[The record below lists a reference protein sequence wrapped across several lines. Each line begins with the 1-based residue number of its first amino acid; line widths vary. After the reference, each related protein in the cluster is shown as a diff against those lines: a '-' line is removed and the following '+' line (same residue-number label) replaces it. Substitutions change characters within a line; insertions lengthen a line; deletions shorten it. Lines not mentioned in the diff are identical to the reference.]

1 MAFEYQGF
9 ATLGVNLNR
18 QKYGPLDISNVF
30 TSEADLNYYLSKG
43 AITEGVSTY
52 WYKDDVN
59 KVVPYP
65 YEGQV
70 LATVIDGD
78 VNVYVLRLK
87 ADGSFEAKAIEP
99 DVDGKTIKLTNGKLE
114 LVGLPTNTAGKTYVP
129 SFVNGT
135 LTWAEPDT
143 TTTDNLGALIDAL
156 DDDMTA
162 VENRATELEKTVDGY
177 GEGESHVKGLVEK
190 LADEVAARTQA
201 DSDLAGDIADALQE
215 AKGYAKEYADNIDK
229 ALKAADE
236 ALEARVDALEDT
248 ADDHEDRLVKVEAF
262 FGTNADDENKGFE
275 HLDAAL
281 DTLVEIQ
288 TFLNGEGGAVKD
300 IIDDIAA
307 NAEAI
312 DELEAE
318 FAEGGRVTAV
328 ETLAADNEA
337 RLDAVE
343 SDVDVLQSISKS
355 YLTAGEDAIKKDVDE
370 AQRTADAAV
379 AAIGA
384 ASADGKAAT
393 GAYAAIEA
401 AQKAADD
408 AQADVDALK
417 KVVVGEDEKGG
428 VKALAEDNATRLDSV
443 EADVEQAEKDIDALE
458 AIVKNGDDTNA
469 KLRESIT
476 SLQNVVEK
484 GDDANSKLRSDLTD
498 LTGRV
503 STAEGTLATTTTTAN
518 NALAKAEA
526 AQEDLDK
533 AEEAIEALQNVVEK
547 GDNTNAKL
555 REAITAIQGIVE
567 TGADNNEALG
577 KEIDAVV
584 AKVDNTT
591 TGLVATKDIAD
602 RAETKADSNA
612 AAIEAIEGD
621 YMRIG
626 ADSKLYTGKAG
637 ADVIVFN
644 CGTAKTNI

>member
-1 MAFEYQGF
+1 MAMDYQSY
-9 ATLGVNLNR
+9 ASLGLNLNR

-30 TSEADLNYYLSKG
+30 TSEADLKYYLTKG
-43 AITEGVSTY
+43 TFTEGVSEY
-52 WYKDDVN
+52 WT
-59 KVVPYP
+59 KVTPYP

-70 LATVIDGD
+70 LATVIDGE
-78 VNVYVLRLK
+78 VKVYVVRSK
-87 ADGSFEAKAIEP
+87 DGGLEAKAIEP

-114 LVGLPTNTAGKTYVP
+114 LVGLPANTAGKTYVP

-190 LADEVAARTQA
+190 LADEVAARAQA
-201 DSDLAGDIADALQE
+201 DSDLAGDIADALKE
-215 AKGYAKEYADNIDK
+215 AKDYAKEYADNVDK

-236 ALEARVDALEDT
+236 ALEVRVDALEGT
-248 ADDHEDRLVKVEAF
+248 AEDHEDRLEKVEAF
-262 FGTNADDENKGFE
+262 FNAADHDGEEGGLN
-275 HLDAAL
+275 DAL

-312 DELEAE
+312 EDLQGE
-318 FAEGGRVTAV
+318 FATGGRVTVV
-328 ETLAADNEA
+328 EALAADNET

-343 SDVDVLQSISKS
+343 ADVDVLQSISKS
-355 YLTAGEDAIKKDVDE
+355 YLTAGEDAIKNDVDE
-370 AQRTADAAV
+370 AQRTADTAV

-393 GAYAAIEA
+393 GAYVAIEA

-458 AIVKNGDDTNA
+458 AIVVNGADSNA
-469 KLRESIT
+469 TLRADVKA
-476 SLQNVVEK
+476 LQDVVVS

-503 STAEGTLATTTTTAN
+503 YTAEGTLTTTTTTAN

-555 REAITAIQGIVE
+555 REAITELQGIVK
-567 TGADNNEALG
+567 TGADNNDALG

-584 AKVDNTT
+584 AKVDDGTN
-591 TGLVATKDIAD
+591 GLVATKTIAD
-602 RAETKADSNA
+602 RAEAKADENA
-612 AAIEAIEGD
+612 GDIDAIEGD

-626 ADSKLYTGKAG
+626 TDNKLYKGKAG
-637 ADVIVFN
+637 VDVIVFN
-644 CGTAKTNI
+644 CGTATTNV

>member
-70 LATVIDGD
+70 LATVINGD

-87 ADGSFEAKAIEP
+87 EDGSFEAKAIEP

-143 TTTDNLGALIDAL
+143 TTTDNLGALIDTL
-156 DDDMTA
+156 NDEMDA
-162 VENRATELEKTVDGY
+162 VEDRATELEKTVDGY
-177 GEGESHVKGLVEK
+177 GEGEGHVKGLVEK
-190 LADEVAARTQA
+190 FADEVAARAKA
-201 DSDLAGDIADALQE
+201 DSDLAGDIADALQA
-215 AKGYAKEYADNIDK
+215 AKDYAKEYADDIDE

-236 ALEARVDALEDT
+236 ALGARIDALDST
-248 ADDHEDRLVKVEAF
+248 AEDHEGRLDKIEAF
-262 FGTNADDENKGFE
+262 FGAADHDGEQGGLN
-275 HLDAAL
+275 DAL

-288 TFLNGEGGAVKD
+288 NFLNGEGGKVDQVLDAID
-300 IIDDIAA
+300 QNASDIDD
-307 NAEAI
+307 
-312 DELEAE
+312 LEAE
-318 FAEGGRVTAV
+318 FATGGRVTAV
-328 ETLAADNEA
+328 EGKADANEAAIDAIDTRVDTLESISKSYLDKGEDAIKKAVDAAATLGQQGIDDAATAQAAADAAQDAADAAQGEVDALEEVVAEVKALAESNEA

-343 SDVDVLQSISKS
+343 PRVDQ
-355 YLTAGEDAIKKDVDE
+355 
-370 AQRTADAAV
+370 
-379 AAIGA
+379 
-384 ASADGKAAT
+384 
-393 GAYAAIEA
+393 
-401 AQKAADD
+401 
-408 AQADVDALK
+408 
-417 KVVVGEDEKGG
+417 
-428 VKALAEDNATRLDSV
+428 AED
-443 EADVEQAEKDIDALE
+443 DIDALE
-458 AIVKNGDDTNA
+458 AIVVNGANSNA
-469 KLRESIT
+469 TLRADVKA
-476 SLQNVVEK
+476 LQDVVVS
-484 GDDANSKLRSDLTD
+484 GADANATLRSDLTN

-555 REAITAIQGIVE
+555 REAITELQGIVK
-567 TGADNNEALG
+567 TGADNNDALG

-584 AKVDNTT
+584 AKVDHGT
-591 TGLVATKDIAD
+591 TGLVATKTIAD
-602 RAETKADSNA
+602 RAEAKADANA
-612 AAIEAIEGD
+612 SDIDAIEGD

-626 ADSKLYTGKAG
+626 TDSKLYKGKAG
-637 ADVIVFN
+637 TDVIVFN
-644 CGTAKTNI
+644 CGTATTNV